1 MMRKNALRRSF
12 RYVQKLSAPPD
23 RVFPLLCPTREYE
36 WIGLW
41 SCDLIYSD
49 SGFAEL
55 GCIFMTDFKSDPGPE
70 IWVISSFEKNRTIG
84 FTRTS
89 ADYVILHTI
98 TLIDGGEEG
107 TDAVVDLIYTTLTE
121 RGEEYIDSLTV
132 EAFEEEQSTLEGM
145 LNHYLMHGSMLRS
158 IEDSEMECT
167 E

>member
-1 MMRKNALRRSF
+1 MRKNALRRSY

-36 WIGLW
+36 WIGPW

-55 GCIFMTDFKSDPGPE
+55 GCIFRTDFKTDPGSE
-70 IWVISSFEKNRTIG
+70 VWVVSLYEKNKAIG

-89 ADYVILHTI
+89 GDYVILHTI

-107 TDAVVDLIYTTLTE
+107 TDAVVDLIYTALTE
-121 RGEEYIDSLTV
+121 KGEDYMQSITV
-132 EAFEEEQSTLEGM
+132 EAFEEEQGTLERM

-158 IEDSEMECT
+158 IEDSEMDCKE
-167 E
+167 